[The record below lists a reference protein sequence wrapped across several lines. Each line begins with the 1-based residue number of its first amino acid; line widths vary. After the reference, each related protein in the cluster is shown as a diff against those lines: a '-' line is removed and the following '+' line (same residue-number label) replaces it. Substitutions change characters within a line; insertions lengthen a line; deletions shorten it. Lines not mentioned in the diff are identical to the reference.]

1 MVIDV
6 EQVVYFQPI
15 WLEVIDFMW
24 EGVLG
29 TAVWGGSAE
38 SGEFVFRDKRCV
50 NDDLTEDD

>member
-1 MVIDV
+1 MVIDA

-50 NDDLTEDD
+50 NDLTEDD